1 MKSLLINTSTKRLII
16 GIVEDDK
23 VLYEYNDTNS
33 NELSSKIMPI
43 IDEVFTKTNLKP
55 VDIDTIF
62 VTNGPGSF
70 TGIRIGLT
78 IAKVMAWSLKI
89 KVVPISSLELM
100 SSGNYNSDYILPL
113 MDARRDNVFGALY
126 DRNLNPVIE
135 DSFISYEE
143 MINKAN
149 DKVKNYTI
157 VSHDLKF
164 EEPKYD
170 IVKIIKKHIND
181 DGINPHRLN
190 PNYLKM
196 TEAEENLIKKEG
208 E

>member
-135 DSFISYEE
+135 DSFISYDE

>member
-1 MKSLLINTSTKRLII
+1 MKSLLINTSTKRLIV

-23 VLYEYNDTNS
+23 VLYEYNDINS

-170 IVKIIKKHIND
+170 IVKVIKKHIND

>member
-1 MKSLLINTSTKRLII
+1 MRSLFINTSTKKLII
-16 GIVEDDK
+16 GIVEDGK
-23 VLYEYNDTNS
+23 VLYEYSDTNS

-43 IDEVFTKTNLKP
+43 IDEAFTKTNLKP

-89 KVVPISSLELM
+89 RVVPVSSLELM
-100 SSGNYNSDYILPL
+100 VSGNYNSDYILPL
-113 MDARRDNVFGALY
+113 MDARRNNVFGALY
-126 DRNLNPVIE
+126 DKELNPIIN
-135 DSFISYEE
+135 DSFINYED
-143 MINKAN
+143 MINRAN
-149 DKVKNYTI
+149 DMVKDYTI
-157 VSHDLKF
+157 VSHELDF

-170 IVKIIKKHIND
+170 IVKVIKKHIND
-181 DGINPHRLN
+181 KGINPHELN

-196 TEAEENLIKKEG
+196 TEAEEKLNRE
-208 E
+208 

>member
-135 DSFISYEE
+135 DSFISYDE

-170 IVKIIKKHIND
+170 IVKIIKKQIND

>member
-16 GIVEDDK
+16 GIVEDGNI
-23 VLYEYNDTNS
+23 LYEYSDVNS

-43 IDEVFTKTNLKP
+43 IDEAFTSTDLKP
-55 VDIDTIF
+55 TDIDTIY

-78 IAKVMAWSLKI
+78 IAKVMAWSLNI

-100 SSGNYNSDYILPL
+100 SSGLESEYILPL

-126 DRNLNPVIE
+126 DKDLNPVIE
-135 DSFISYEE
+135 DSFISYED

-149 DKVKNYTI
+149 DKVKDYTI
-157 VSHDLKF
+157 VSHELNF

-170 IVKIIKKHIND
+170 IVKVIKKHIND
-181 DGINPHRLN
+181 KGINPHKLN

-196 TEAEENLIKKEG
+196 TEAEENLNKKEG

>member
-1 MKSLLINTSTKRLII
+1 MRSLFINTSNKRLII

-43 IDEVFTKTNLKP
+43 IDEAFTKSNLKP
-55 VDIDTIF
+55 NDIDTIF

-78 IAKVMAWSLKI
+78 IAKVMAWSLNI
-89 KVVPISSLELM
+89 KVVPLSSLELM
-100 SSGNYNSDYILPL
+100 VSGIDNYDYIIPL

-126 DRNLNPVIE
+126 DKNLNSIIE
-135 DSFISYEE
+135 DTFISYES
-143 MINKAN
+143 MINKAMN
-149 DKVKNYTI
+149 KVADKNYII
-157 VSHDLKF
+157 VSHDLDF

-170 IVKIIKKHIND
+170 ILKVIKKHIND
-181 DGINPHRLN
+181 EGINPHKLN
-190 PNYLKM
+190 PNYLKL
-196 TEAEENLIKKEG
+196 TEAEEKFNESR
-208 E
+208 

>member
-1 MKSLLINTSTKRLII
+1 MRSLFINTSTKKLII

-23 VLYEYNDTNS
+23 VLYEYSDTNS

-43 IDEVFTKTNLKP
+43 IDEAFTKTNLKP

-78 IAKVMAWSLKI
+78 IAKVMAWSLKM
-89 KVVPISSLELM
+89 KVVPVSSLELM
-100 SSGNYNSDYILPL
+100 VSGNYNSDYILPL
-113 MDARRDNVFGALY
+113 MDARRNNVFGALY
-126 DRNLNPVIE
+126 DRNLNPIIN
-135 DSFISYEE
+135 DSFINYED
-143 MINKAN
+143 MINRAN
-149 DKVKNYTI
+149 DMVKDYTI
-157 VSHDLKF
+157 VSHEFDF

-170 IVKIIKKHIND
+170 IVKVIKKHIND
-181 DGINPHRLN
+181 KGINPHELN

-196 TEAEENLIKKEG
+196 TEAEENLSKKEG

>member
-1 MKSLLINTSTKRLII
+1 MRSLFINTSNKRLII

-23 VLYEYNDTNS
+23 VLYEYSDVNNND
-33 NELSSKIMPI
+33 LSSRIMPI
-43 IDEVFTKTNLKP
+43 IDEAFTKSDLKP
-55 VDIDTIF
+55 TDIDTIF

-89 KVVPISSLELM
+89 KVVPLSTLELM
-100 SSGNYNSDYILPL
+100 VSGDYNYDYVLPL

-126 DRNLNPVIE
+126 DKNLNPIIN
-135 DSFISYEE
+135 DSFISYEDI
-143 MINKAN
+143 INKAN
-149 DKVKNYTI
+149 DKVKDYVI

-181 DGINPHRLN
+181 KGINPHELN

-196 TEAEENLIKKEG
+196 TEAEENLNKKEG